1 MKTVIVDIDGTVA
14 NCEHRQHF
22 LRVKPRNWK
31 SFKELAYE
39 DGVYEDIVELVQT
52 LHSAGNKIVFVTA
65 RSEGERAVTTAWL
78 IDKSGLHD
86 IYDKLYM
93 RTEGDNRD
101 DSIVKEELLEELR
114 EDGYDPWLVLD
125 DRDRVVVKWRELGLR
140 CLQVAPGDF

>member
-31 SFKELAYE
+31 AFKELAYE
-39 DGVYEDIVELVQT
+39 DTVFHDIVDLIKI
-52 LHSAGNKIVFVTA
+52 LHDAGNKIVFVTA
-65 RSEGERAVTTAWL
+65 RSEDERAVTTAWL
-78 IDKSGLHD
+78 IDKSGLWD
-86 IYDKLYM
+86 FYDKLYM
-93 RTEGDNRD
+93 RPEGDTRD
-101 DSIVKEELLEELR
+101 DTDIKEELLAELR

>member
-22 LRVKPRNWK
+22 LRVKPRNWWA
-31 SFKELAYE
+31 FKELAYE
-39 DGVYEDIVELVQT
+39 DTVFHDIVDLIKI

-65 RSEGERAVTTAWL
+65 RSEGERDITTRWL
-78 IDKSGLHD
+78 KDKSGLYG
-86 IYDKLYM
+86 IYEKLYM
-93 RTEGDNRD
+93 RTEEDNRD
-101 DSIVKEELLEELR
+101 DTIIKEELLGELR